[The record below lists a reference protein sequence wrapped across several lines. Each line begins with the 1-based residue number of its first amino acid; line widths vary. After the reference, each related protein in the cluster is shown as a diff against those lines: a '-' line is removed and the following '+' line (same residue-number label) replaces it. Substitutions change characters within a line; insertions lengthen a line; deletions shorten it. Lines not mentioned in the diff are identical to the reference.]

1 MTTAIPYHVEINRII
16 ELLASQIYQTPLALL
31 RENCQNAFD
40 AVLERIYRDP
50 EFENPEITV
59 TITSGRIQVSDN
71 GIGMTPEDLRSHYW
85 RAGSSGK
92 NNPQSRA
99 AGVVGTFGI
108 GAMANFGVASE
119 LIVTTES
126 WKTGQ
131 RTKSSVEREKLSAT
145 EPCISIDELPSEGL
159 AGTSVEIIVDE
170 GINLNVAEASAYI
183 IEAVKYVQVPV
194 IVNET
199 IVSQHDLTE
208 ALPRPGNA
216 DSVVYENVAVTGQV
230 EATVELAMGFNGEPW
245 VRVGNLRD
253 GTDQINGEMILAQDL
268 HQINAYRTG
277 FALAASAVQSHFG
290 LGGVANL
297 SCLTPTA
304 GREALTTPSV
314 QFLQNLVTGLERV
327 IGERL
332 GSLAVSDNST
342 RFMEWARRN
351 NRFDLCHHISVQL
364 EPLGKNEPLMSLNRA
379 QNDRTW
385 NLYGGREKTIIDA
398 FATDEQPLV
407 VLSANQ
413 PRRGCQEGYL
423 KGYANVMF
431 VPDQPTVIETKPEY
445 RWTIGESALAFR
457 LVSIME
463 SDYFVPCIVQYATLS
478 HGLPLLVDTSKRP
491 VLITL
496 DSQSSTIAPI
506 LRLYDT
512 DFESLT
518 GFVKDFIRNAIFPK
532 VSQLVPS
539 SQRDGAA
546 AFLKSIRRP
555 RDLFEYE
562 HTDLG
567 SLNEIWHEYAQ
578 GSISMVEAARRSAS
592 IVRSTVQVLEPA
604 NSSTVDEVLAD
615 VVVNEKLLA
624 GVEVEDELAALPSI
638 TRPEVE
644 SSAKL
649 LLVPDGE
656 EPLRGYHGFLALTD
670 RVRREHT
677 DFFLQPHRTQ
687 IVWGGQ
693 KAMYIFQHHSG
704 EFSLYYDLQGNELLP
719 GGPSGYRIPTS
730 TIIVKNQVY
739 VPIPDAILGGF
750 RVGPG
755 ERKSFEVR
763 CDLLFPEPPT

>member
-1 MTTAIPYHVEINRII
+1 MATAIPYHVEINRII

-40 AVLERIYRDP
+40 AVLERMWRDP
-50 EFENPEITV
+50 QYDNPEITV
-59 TITSGRIQVSDN
+59 NITSDRIQVRDN
-71 GIGMTPEDLRSHYW
+71 GIGMTPEDLTSHYW

-108 GAMANFGVASE
+108 GAMANFGLASE

-131 RTKSSVEREKLSAT
+131 RTKSSVERERLSAT
-145 EPCISIDELPSEGL
+145 EPCISLDELPSEGQ
-159 AGTSVEIIVDE
+159 AGTTVEIIVDE
-170 GINLNVAEASAYI
+170 ETNINVAQAYAYI
-183 IEAVKYVQVPV
+183 TEAVRYVQVPV
-194 IVNET
+194 IVNGN
-199 IVSQHDLTE
+199 IVSKHSLSE
-208 ALPRPGNA
+208 AISRPGTS
-216 DSVVYENVAVTGQV
+216 DSIVYEGATITGQV

-245 VRVGNLRD
+245 VHVSNLRD
-253 GTDQINGEMILAQDL
+253 GSEEIKGEVILAQDR
-268 HQINAYRTG
+268 HQIDAFRTG
-277 FALAASAVQSHFG
+277 FALASSAAQSHFG

-297 SCLTPTA
+297 SSLTPTA
-304 GREALTTPSV
+304 GREALTTQSV
-314 QFLQNLVTGLERV
+314 QFLQNLVTGLERL

-351 NRFDLCHHISVQL
+351 NRFDLCGHISVQIEPSGRYQPL
-364 EPLGKNEPLMSLNRA
+364 ESLHRGA
-379 QNDRTW
+379 NDRTW
-385 NLYGGREKTIIDA
+385 NLYGGREQTIVDS
-398 FATDEQPLV
+398 FATNEQPLV

-413 PRRGCQEGYL
+413 PRKGCQEGYL
-423 KGYANVMF
+423 RNYANVIP
-431 VPDQPTVIETKPEY
+431 VPDQPSILGTKPESK
-445 RWTIGESALAFR
+445 WSLGESALAFR
-457 LVSIME
+457 LGSIME
-463 SDYFVPCIVQYATLS
+463 SDYFVTCMVQYGRIS
-478 HGLPLLVDTSKRP
+478 HGLPLLVNASQRP
-491 VLITL
+491 VLVTL
-496 DSQSSTIAPI
+496 DSESSTIAPI
-506 LRLYDT
+506 LQLYET
-512 DFESLT
+512 DYEALT

-546 AFLKSIRRP
+546 AFLKSIQRTG
-555 RDLFEYE
+555 DLFEYE

-578 GSISMVEAARRSAS
+578 GNISMVEAARRSAS

-604 NSSTVDEVLAD
+604 NASTVDEVLSD
-615 VVVNEKLLA
+615 VVANEKLLA
-624 GVEVEDELAALPSI
+624 GVELEDELTALPAI
-638 TRPEVE
+638 TRPGVE
-644 SSAKL
+644 SDAKL
-649 LLVPDGE
+649 LLVPNGE
-656 EPLRGYHGFLALTD
+656 EPLRGYRGFLALTD

-677 DFFLQPHRTQ
+677 DFFLQPHRTE

-704 EFSLYYDLQGNELLP
+704 EFSLYYDLQGNESLP
-719 GGPSGYRIPTS
+719 GGPSGCRIPTS

-739 VPIPDAILGGF
+739 IPIPDVVLEGF

-763 CDLLFPEPPT
+763 CNLLFPEPS